1 MWGTGLS
8 LSPTQIPEH
17 GSWQVA
23 DDCGRTWETNW
34 VMDFTPAEG
43 GPE

>member
-1 MWGTGLS
+1 MSDTLRAQTAS
-8 LSPTQIPEH
+8 DFDFLLE
-17 GSWQVA
+17 SWDVA
-23 DDCGRTWETNW
+23 ETNR